1 MELGLLQYLL
11 GAASGAVVG
20 LSLAL
25 VGGGGSILAVPLL
38 VYLVGVGQPHL
49 AIGTAAL
56 AVAANAAQGLW
67 QHARRGNV
75 RWPCGGVFAAVG
87 AVGAWGGS
95 TLGKA
100 VDGQALLAL
109 FAVLMLVVAGL
120 MFRHRRAE
128 GDPSAR
134 LGRENAP
141 RLFGSGLVAGG
152 VAGFFGIG
160 GGFLIVPSLMW
171 SARLPILLAIGSS
184 LVAVTAFGLTTALNY
199 ARSGWVDWTLA
210 AVLIGGGWLGSQL
223 GASSASRLAARR
235 GTLNIVFASIIVV
248 VAVYMLYRSLPE
260 LGLLA

>member
-1 MELGLLQYLL
+1 MELSLLQYAL
-11 GAASGAVVG
+11 GAGAGAVVG

-56 AVAANAAQGLW
+56 AVAANAVQGVW

-75 RWPCGGVFAAVG
+75 RWPCASAFAAVG
-87 AVGAWGGS
+87 ALGAFAGS

-100 VDGQALLAL
+100 VDGQSLLAL
-109 FAVLMLVVAGL
+109 FALLMLVVAAL

-128 GDPSAR
+128 GDPAAR

-141 RLFGSGLVAGG
+141 RLLASGLTAGS

-160 GGFLIVPSLMW
+160 GGFLIVPALIW
-171 SARLPILLAIGSS
+171 SARLPILAAVGSS
-184 LVAVTAFGLTTALNY
+184 LVAVSAFGLTTALNY
-199 ARSGWVDWTLA
+199 TRSGWVDWGLA
-210 AVLIGGGWLGSQL
+210 AALVAGGWLGSRL
-223 GASSASRLAARR
+223 GAAGATRLSSRR
-235 GTLNIVFASIIVV
+235 GLLNSVFAAVI
-248 VAVYMLYRSLPE
+248 VAVALYMLYRSAGA
-260 LGLLA
+260 LGLR

>member
-1 MELGLLQYLL
+1 MELDLLQYAL
-11 GAASGAVVG
+11 GAASGALVG

-56 AVAANAAQGLW
+56 AVAANAAQGLL

-75 RWPCGGVFAAVG
+75 RWPCASVFALVG
-87 AVGAWGGS
+87 ALGAWGGS
-95 TLGKA
+95 TLGKS

-109 FAVLMLVVAGL
+109 FALLMLVVAGL
-120 MFRHRRAE
+120 MFRHRHAA
-128 GDPSAR
+128 GDPTAR

-141 RLFGSGLVAGG
+141 RLLASGLLTGG

-171 SARLPILLAIGSS
+171 SARLPILLAVGSS
-184 LVAVTAFGLTTALNY
+184 LLAVTSFGLTTALNY
-199 ARSGWVDWTLA
+199 ARSGWVDWPLA
-210 AVLIGGGWLGSQL
+210 AVLVAGGWLGSQI
-223 GASSASRLAARR
+223 GAASASRLAAHR
-235 GTLNIVFASIIVV
+235 GRLNVLFASVI
-248 VAVYMLYRSLPE
+248 VAVACFMLLRSLSA
-260 LGLLA
+260 LLAA